1 MVKQGSQGKE
11 DRRQLP
17 KEGQGMNIIVEDMDR
32 NIREDIDTQ
41 DILGRKVKEKDK
53 EETIELGEHDLEHS
67 TKIAC
72 VEVMRWTMQKI

>member
-32 NIREDIDTQ
+32 NIREDIDT
-41 DILGRKVKEKDK
+41 
-53 EETIELGEHDLEHS
+53 
-67 TKIAC
+67 
-72 VEVMRWTMQKI
+72 